1 MLAKVSVVIFAML
14 MMSGVLGS
22 AHAGEMEA
30 TSCVGLNGTF
40 SCITAWRGIDD
51 PNIRSVS
58 TSDSAQEK
66 AAIAERDQQW
76 VARCHPVIKQDRY
89 GVSRY
94 HYAASGCEFGIIES
108 N

>member
-1 MLAKVSVVIFAML
+1 MLAKVSVVAVAML
-14 MMSGVLGS
+14 IMSGVLG
-22 AHAGEMEA
+22 ATYAGEIEA
-30 TSCVGLNGTF
+30 TSCVGINGAF
-40 SCITAWRGIDD
+40 SCGTAWRGIDN

-66 AAIAERDQQW
+66 AAIAERDHQW

-89 GVSRY
+89 GVNRY